1 MLFLDKYCLAII
13 QYAVIVIKIIRI
25 GLLVEKRRQ
34 VGCESDH
41 SSRTRHREP
50 KVEFIITKLLRLEFR
65 LTERV
70 VGKKGVALRLIS
82 IFVWNGLTKVIWSQ
96 AKKVRLR
103 DVRNYFFDALC

>member
-41 SSRTRHREP
+41 SSRTRHRD
-50 KVEFIITKLLRLEFR
+50 RLAQSR
-65 LTERV
+65 
-70 VGKKGVALRLIS
+70 IH
-82 IFVWNGLTKVIWSQ
+82 
-96 AKKVRLR
+96 
-103 DVRNYFFDALC
+103 NYEVT